1 MKRTAAVSIILLATL
16 AVAGCSAGTASSF
29 SLPGEASAPQEG
41 GMLPGD
47 GALAYD
53 STATGGANE
62 ADTRSLIVTGQM
74 TITAKEPVDAAADAI
89 RIVEAAGGRIDGR
102 QEYAPTDG
110 DKGSATLTLRIPSAR
125 LDAIIDKLKELGELE
140 NLTTDATDVTAQVQD
155 IDARVTS
162 LQISVDRLSAF
173 LASAKDIDDLVA
185 LEQTLS
191 SRQGELESMLAQQ
204 RSIAAQVAMATI
216 TLSLISEADA
226 PADPPPATFLTG
238 LETGWNSFVAFVNG
252 AVIVIGVL
260 LPWIV
265 FLGLVALAVVFVLRR
280 RARRAAKPTE

>member
-1 MKRTAAVSIILLATL
+1 
-16 AVAGCSAGTASSF
+16 
-29 SLPGEASAPQEG
+29 
-41 GMLPGD
+41 MLPGD